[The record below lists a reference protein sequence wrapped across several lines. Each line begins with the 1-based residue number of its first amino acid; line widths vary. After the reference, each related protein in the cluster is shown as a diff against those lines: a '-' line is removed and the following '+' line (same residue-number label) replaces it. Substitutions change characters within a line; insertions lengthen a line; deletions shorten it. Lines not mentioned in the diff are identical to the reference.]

1 MPMIAVAADTPTYVL
16 MDGNRRIGPYVVQLP
31 SGINCSP
38 IYGFS
43 TKGAYDKFSMNS
55 ELALKPYPLVKGYL
69 RMRVGASDNDLKLV
83 ILDAAGPREPR
94 LRAATME
101 AVLKAQETG
110 TTQVTA
116 EYQLMFDQESRD
128 YRVEK

>member
-1 MPMIAVAADTPTYVL
+1 MPMIVVAGDTPNYVL
-16 MDGNRRIGPYVVQLP
+16 MDGTRRIGPHVVQLH

-43 TKGAYDKFSMNS
+43 TKAAYDRFSTNS
-55 ELALKPYPLVKGYL
+55 ELALKPYPLVKDYL

-83 ILDAAGPREPR
+83 VLDAAGPREPR

-101 AVLKAQETG
+101 AVLRAQETC

>member
-1 MPMIAVAADTPTYVL
+1 MIVVAGNTPNYVL
-16 MDGNRRIGPYVVQLP
+16 MDGTRRIGPHVAQLH

-43 TKGAYDKFSMNS
+43 TKAAYDKFSMNS
-55 ELALKPYPLVKGYL
+55 DLALKPYPLVKDYL
-69 RMRVGASDNDLKLV
+69 RMRVGASDLKLV
-83 ILDAAGPREPR
+83 VLDAAGPREPR

-116 EYQLMFDQESRD
+116 EYQLMVDQESRD
-128 YRVEK
+128 YRVENWT